1 MLFRLKIWP
10 IYNCKVLKAKQLR
23 TLKFSKFAYYLKYL
37 VMQPSKQK
45 AENLAT
51 PGKPMSQEAFENL
64 IKEAEE
70 GELLTELE
78 FDKRF
83 EEWRLNQI

>member
-1 MLFRLKIWP
+1 MK
-10 IYNCKVLKAKQLR
+10 
-23 TLKFSKFAYYLKYL
+23 
-37 VMQPSKQK
+37 PSKQK

-70 GELLTELE
+70 GEFLSLKEFKERFNKWRTERKKL
-78 FDKRF
+78 
-83 EEWRLNQI
+83 

>member
-1 MLFRLKIWP
+1 MK
-10 IYNCKVLKAKQLR
+10 
-23 TLKFSKFAYYLKYL
+23 
-37 VMQPSKQK
+37 PSKQK

-51 PGKPMSQEAFENL
+51 PGKPMSQEAFESL

-70 GELLTELE
+70 GEFLTELE

-83 EEWRLNQI
+83 EEWRLNKKK